1 MRLRL
6 AAAFRR
12 VGLSSTE
19 TVDGG
24 VDEDTRVPQR
34 PPQQQRLPVVA
45 HLDGHDRRDD
55 LRAVRQAVGLHDPE
69 AALLEPVAQVR
80 GVREQL
86 GQQRRAVAGAQHAQG
101 GERRAGRRGDAA
113 RREEEGA
120 RLDAQEVDDL
130 GRAGHEAAAGGQGL
144 GEGAGPQVDAVL
156 DAHELAGPG
165 AARAQDDSDAQL
177 TPDDI
182 FARVGPIK
190 NTANTHIVS
199 HAGHLLALME
209 GLGPIEVADDLTTIG
224 PFDFDGRLAGSMTA
238 HPKTDPVTGEM
249 VFFGYSPVA
258 PYLRVHSSDRSGEL
272 TWSTV
277 VELPGPVMM
286 HDFVV
291 TESRVVIFDLPAV
304 FDLHALL
311 RGETA
316 IFWDPARGARVGV
329 LDRGAP
335 GSSVR
340 WIDVDPFWVF
350 HFFNAHDEPDGSIA
364 VTGCRAE
371 RLNTTFDGSELT
383 DGYRPSVWRWTI
395 GAEATSFG
403 ATQLDDAPTDF
414 PRIDERRTGLD
425 NRIGYSGHAARW
437 SGDEVVF
444 DGVTRYDLRTG
455 SSEYRRFGANV
466 TCGETVFAPDPDDPA
481 EGSGWLLSFVHDHD
495 ADESMVAVL
504 DAPTLEPVA
513 TVHLPRRVPFG
524 FHGSYVA
531 ASAS

>member
-1 MRLRL
+1 MHDSPWLRGQYAPVDDEL
-6 AAAFRR
+6 SIAALRVTGALPEGLRGAFLRNGPNPQFPPIGR
-12 VGLSSTE
+12 YHLFDGDGMIHGVTFDGEGGASYANRWVRSAGFEAERAAGRALFGGLSE
-19 TVDGG
+19 FAM
-24 VDEDTRVPQR
+24 P
-34 PPQQQRLPVVA
+34 
-45 HLDGHDRRDD
+45 
-55 LRAVRQAVGLHDPE
+55 
-69 AALLEPVAQVR
+69 
-80 GVREQL
+80 
-86 GQQRRAVAGAQHAQG
+86 
-101 GERRAGRRGDAA
+101 
-113 RREEEGA
+113 
-120 RLDAQEVDDL
+120 
-130 GRAGHEAAAGGQGL
+130 
-144 GEGAGPQVDAVL
+144 
-156 DAHELAGPG
+156 
-165 AARAQDDSDAQL
+165 
-177 TPDDI
+177 PDDI

-258 PYLRVHSSDRSGEL
+258 PYLRVYSSDRSGEL

-444 DGVTRYDLRTG
+444 DGVKRYDLRTG

>member
-1 MRLRL
+1 VPVDDELSIAALRVTGAL
-6 AAAFRR
+6 PEGLRGAFLRNGPNPQFPPIGRYHLFDGDGMIHGVTFDGEGGASYANRWVRSAGFEAERAAGRALFG
-12 VGLSSTE
+12 GLSE
-19 TVDGG
+19 FAM
-24 VDEDTRVPQR
+24 P
-34 PPQQQRLPVVA
+34 
-45 HLDGHDRRDD
+45 
-55 LRAVRQAVGLHDPE
+55 
-69 AALLEPVAQVR
+69 
-80 GVREQL
+80 
-86 GQQRRAVAGAQHAQG
+86 
-101 GERRAGRRGDAA
+101 
-113 RREEEGA
+113 
-120 RLDAQEVDDL
+120 
-130 GRAGHEAAAGGQGL
+130 
-144 GEGAGPQVDAVL
+144 
-156 DAHELAGPG
+156 
-165 AARAQDDSDAQL
+165 
-177 TPDDI
+177 PDDI

-335 GSSVR
+335 GSS
-340 WIDVDPFWVF
+340 
-350 HFFNAHDEPDGSIA
+350 
-364 VTGCRAE
+364 
-371 RLNTTFDGSELT
+371 
-383 DGYRPSVWRWTI
+383 
-395 GAEATSFG
+395 
-403 ATQLDDAPTDF
+403 
-414 PRIDERRTGLD
+414 
-425 NRIGYSGHAARW
+425 
-437 SGDEVVF
+437 
-444 DGVTRYDLRTG
+444 
-455 SSEYRRFGANV
+455 EYRRFGANV

-481 EGSGWLLSFVHDHD
+481 EGSGWLLNFVHDHD